1 MMHSSFLQPLPENQ
15 ANSAAVPYLRT
26 GAKVPG
32 GSHIYPELAAA
43 GLWTTPID
51 IARFALALLDAWAGR
66 ATPVLSQSTTRQ
78 MLTPGLGGYGLGL
91 MIRGA
96 APNRRLSHGGV
107 NRGFVSSMV
116 VYETG
121 EGAVIM
127 TNSDGGGILVDEIM
141 RGIATE
147 YRWQD

>member
-1 MMHSSFLQPLPENQ
+1 
-15 ANSAAVPYLRT
+15 
-26 GAKVPG
+26 
-32 GSHIYPELAAA
+32 
-43 GLWTTPID
+43 
-51 IARFALALLDAWAGR
+51 
-66 ATPVLSQSTTRQ
+66 
-78 MLTPGLGGYGLGL
+78 
-91 MIRGA
+91 
-96 APNRRLSHGGV
+96 
-107 NRGFVSSMV
+107 MV